1 MFIKR
6 SAIFLAFITVL
17 VSCTAYNDP
26 RGNAADDVPI
36 HYDRRSS
43 DVALKDEDL
52 EIKTRETLNNDPDI
66 SSQSHINVNAYN
78 GTLLLTGQT
87 PDIDTHS
94 KITAKVSLFP
104 NVKRVLDEIEIAPE
118 THPASHYN
126 DGVITNRI
134 RTELDTIQIPPGFKS
149 QNIKIFTE
157 NGHVYLMGLVYREEA
172 DIVTKVTQQVAGVRE
187 ITKLFE
193 YLR

>member
-1 MFIKR
+1 MSLNRIAMLLSFI
-6 SAIFLAFITVL
+6 SVLAGCQTYANSQHATENL
-17 VSCTAYNDP
+17 
-26 RGNAADDVPI
+26 PI
-36 HYDRRSS
+36 HYDRRTN
-43 DVALKDEDL
+43 DIALKDEEL
-52 EIKTRETLNNDPDI
+52 EIKTRDELNNDPDI
-66 SSQSHINVNAYN
+66 PHQSHINVNAFN

-87 PDIDTHS
+87 PETGIHD
-94 KITAKVSLFP
+94 KITAKVSLIP
-104 NVKRVLDEIEIAPE
+104 NVKRVLDEIDIAPE

-157 NGHVYLMGLVYREEA
+157 NGHVYLMGIVYREEA
-172 DIVTKVTQQVAGVRE
+172 DIVTKVTQQVPGVRE
-187 ITKLFE
+187 ITKLFD

>member
-1 MFIKR
+1 MTFKQF
-6 SAIFLAFITVL
+6 AVFLSILTTLTGCQTFMPEPSDA
-17 VSCTAYNDP
+17 N
-26 RGNAADDVPI
+26 NVPVV
-36 HYDRRSS
+36 YDRRPGKI
-43 DVALKDEDL
+43 ALNDE
-52 EIKTRETLNNDPDI
+52 EIEIQTREALNNDSEIPY
-66 SSQSHINVNAYN
+66 QSHINVNAYN
-78 GTLLLTGQT
+78 GTLLLTGET
-87 PDIDTHS
+87 ADNGIHD
-94 KITAKVSLFP
+94 KITAKVSLIP

-126 DGVITNRI
+126 DSVITNRI
-134 RTELDTIQIPPGFKS
+134 RAELDTIHIPPGFKS

-172 DIVTKVTQQVAGVRE
+172 DIVTKMTQQVAGVKE